1 MTTPAALIRHNAPL
15 GDKSWFGTGGGADVL
30 FEAKTKDDLIA
41 FLKDLSP
48 DTPITLL
55 GGMSNVL
62 IRDGGVRGVVIRLG
76 AGFAGI
82 ERLDDRTVRLGA
94 ACRDMKVADASALWG
109 LSGFEFLCGIPGW
122 LGGAVAM
129 NAGAS
134 GSCLADVFVSA
145 TALDRAGHEH
155 HITARD
161 LAFGYRT
168 SGLPAGMIVID
179 VTLRGTPSDPDSIKA
194 TLAAQRAKRKQDQPV
209 NTRTGGSTF
218 KNPHGHSAW
227 SLIDAAGLR
236 GYRIGAAQISEKH
249 TNFLVNLGGATSS
262 QLEALGEHARK
273 TVYER
278 TGINLSWEIQ
288 RLGDPL

>member
-1 MTTPAALIRHNAPL
+1 MTAPAALIRHNAPL
-15 GDKSWFGTGGGADVL
+15 GEKSWFGTGGAADVL
-30 FEAKTKDDLIA
+30 FEPKTKEDLIA
-41 FLKDLSP
+41 FLKALSP
-48 DTPITLL
+48 ETPLTIL

-76 AGFAGI
+76 AGFG
-82 ERLDDRTVRLGA
+82 EVQRQDDRTVCLGA
-94 ACRDMKVADASALWG
+94 ACRDMKIADASALWG

-134 GSCLADVFVSA
+134 GSCVADVFVSA
-145 TALDRAGHEH
+145 TVLDRAGREH
-155 HITARD
+155 IITTRD
-161 LAFGYRT
+161 LSFGYRT
-168 SGLPAGMIVID
+168 SGLPAGMIVTD
-179 VTLRGTPSDPDSIKA
+179 VTLRGTPSDPETIKA
-194 TLAAQRAKRKQDQPV
+194 TVAAQRTKRKQDQPV

-218 KNPHGHSAW
+218 KNPQGHSAW

-262 QLEALGEHARK
+262 QLEALGEHARA
-273 TVYER
+273 TVLQR
-278 TGINLSWEIQ
+278 TGVALSWEIQ

>member
-1 MTTPAALIRHNAPL
+1 MTTPAALIRHHAPL
-15 GDKSWFGTGGGADVL
+15 GEKSWFGTGGAADVL
-30 FEAKTKDDLIA
+30 FEAKTKDALIT

-48 DTPITLL
+48 ETPITIL

-76 AGFAGI
+76 AGFADVQ
-82 ERLDDRTVRLGA
+82 RQDDRTVRLGA

-109 LSGFEFLCGIPGW
+109 LSGFEFFCGIPGW

-134 GSCLADVFVSA
+134 GSCVADVFVSA
-145 TALDRAGHEH
+145 TALDRAGREH
-155 HITARD
+155 IITARE
-161 LAFGYRT
+161 LAFVYRT
-168 SGLPAGMIVID
+168 SVLPAGMIVTD
-179 VTLRGTPSDPDSIKA
+179 VTLRGTPSDPETIKA
-194 TLAAQRAKRKQDQPV
+194 TVAAQRTKRKQDQPV

-218 KNPHGHSAW
+218 KNPQGHSAW

-249 TNFLVNLGGATSS
+249 TNFLVNLGGASSS
-262 QLEALGEHARK
+262 QLEALGEHARQ
-273 TVYER
+273 TVLQR
-278 TGINLSWEIQ
+278 TGIELFWEIQ

>member
-15 GDKSWFGTGGGADVL
+15 GEKSWFGTGGAADVL
-30 FEAKTKDDLIA
+30 FEPKTKEALIA
-41 FLKDLSP
+41 FLKALSP
-48 DTPITLL
+48 ETPLTIL

-76 AGFAGI
+76 AGFA
-82 ERLDDRTVRLGA
+82 EVQRQDDRTVRLGA
-94 ACRDMKVADASALWG
+94 ACRDMKIADASALWG

-145 TALDRAGHEH
+145 TVLDRAGREH
-155 HITARD
+155 IITTRD
-161 LAFGYRT
+161 LSFGYRT
-168 SGLPAGMIVID
+168 SGLPAGMIVTD
-179 VTLRGTPSDPDSIKA
+179 VILRGAPSDPETIKA

-249 TNFLVNLGGATSS
+249 TNFLVNLGGASSS
-262 QLEALGEHARK
+262 QLEALGEHARQ
-273 TVYER
+273 TVLQR
-278 TGINLSWEIQ
+278 TGIELFWEIQ

>member
-1 MTTPAALIRHNAPL
+1 MTFFFPVSHNAPL
-15 GDKSWFGTGGGADVL
+15 GSRSWFGTGGPAEAL
-30 FEAKTKDDLIA
+30 FEPKTQDDLVL

-48 DTPITLL
+48 DIPVTVL

-76 AGFAGI
+76 AGFSELSRI
-82 ERLDDRTVRLGA
+82 DETTVAVGA
-94 ACRDMKVADASALWG
+94 ACRDMKVADQSISWG

-129 NAGAS
+129 NAGAA
-134 GSCLADVFVSA
+134 GSCLADIFVSA
-145 TALDRAGHEH
+145 TAVDRQGRIYHLEA
-155 HITARD
+155 AD

-168 SGLPAGMIVID
+168 SALPEEMIVTE
-179 VTLRGTPSDPDSIKA
+179 VLLRGVPSDPQTIQSTIA
-194 TLAAQRAKRKQDQPV
+194 THRQKRKEDQPV

-218 KNPHGHSAW
+218 KNPPGHSAW

-236 GYRIGAAQISEKH
+236 GYRLGGGQISPKH
-249 TNFLVNLGGATSS
+249 TNFLINLGQATSS
-262 QLEALGEHARK
+262 DLEALGNHARK
-273 TVYER
+273 TVQTQ
-278 TGINLSWEIQ
+278 TGIDLAWEIK

>member
-1 MTTPAALIRHNAPL
+1 MIPAAMMRHHAPL
-15 GDKSWFGTGGGADVL
+15 GEKSWFGTGGGADVL
-30 FEAKTKDDLIA
+30 FEPTTKEALIT
-41 FLKDLSP
+41 FLKETPSDQ
-48 DTPITLL
+48 PITIL

-62 IRDGGVRGVVIRLG
+62 IRDGGLRGVVIRLG

-94 ACRDMKVADASALWG
+94 ACRDMKIADASALWG

-145 TALDRAGHEH
+145 TVLDRAGKEH
-155 HITARD
+155 AITARD

-168 SGLPAGMIVID
+168 SGLPAGMIVTD
-179 VTLRGTPSDPDSIKA
+179 VTLRGTPSDAETIKA

-209 NTRTGGSTF
+209 NNRKGGSTF
-218 KNPHGHSAW
+218 KNQKG
-227 SLIDAAGLR
+227 
-236 GYRIGAAQISEKH
+236 
-249 TNFLVNLGGATSS
+249 
-262 QLEALGEHARK
+262 
-273 TVYER
+273 
-278 TGINLSWEIQ
+278 
-288 RLGDPL
+288 